1 MASCFFVRSA
11 WAAFQGFRC
20 LAREFPCKLRNR
32 RTGRGFEG
40 YLTTTCCDDGLQS
53 EWQRSILMPSSSHW
67 FPQNVPMNLYL
78 MQAPIAIGGP
88 HRWQVGQKPC
98 SEISCQIP
106 NLLSAKLCRENFV
119 SIRRNTSCFDCYIL
133 WFFAISACFS
143 DCFCCTRDW
152 CFQAG
157 EPPSIWRCHGARAPN
172 LLRSFPLL
180 SFCCQVCIS
189 NVPSEL
195 KVGRI
200 WPESPHLLG
209 DDLLICFV
217 WNYVVRGRIQL
228 GCALREK
235 MLMLPTVFFVLK
247 CSAFFL
253 CILFAAKDLQPGWGL
268 WTYPQT
274 LHAFFMGKSAYAAR
288 SFVLGCW
295 KQMECLVMHAQAVLK
310 SLRIFFEVWP

>member
-40 YLTTTCCDDGLQS
+40 YLSTTCCDDGLQS

-78 MQAPIAIGGP
+78 MQAQIAIGGP

-133 WFFAISACFS
+133 WFFVISACFP
-143 DCFCCTRDW
+143 DCFCCTRIDVFRPASHLRYGDATELVRQI
-152 CFQAG
+152 CCGVFHFSVSVARYA
-157 EPPSIWRCHGARAPN
+157 SRMSRVSWRLVEFG
-172 LLRSFPLL
+172 L
-180 SFCCQVCIS
+180 S
-189 NVPSEL
+189 
-195 KVGRI
+195 
-200 WPESPHLLG
+200 
-209 DDLLICFV
+209 
-217 WNYVVRGRIQL
+217 
-228 GCALREK
+228 
-235 MLMLPTVFFVLK
+235 
-247 CSAFFL
+247 
-253 CILFAAKDLQPGWGL
+253 
-268 WTYPQT
+268 
-274 LHAFFMGKSAYAAR
+274 LHT
-288 SFVLGCW
+288 C
-295 KQMECLVMHAQAVLK
+295 
-310 SLRIFFEVWP
+310 

>member
-78 MQAPIAIGGP
+78 MQAQIAIGGP

-119 SIRRNTSCFDCYIL
+119 SIRRNTSCCDFLYYQHVFRL
-133 WFFAISACFS
+133 FLLYP
-143 DCFCCTRDW
+143 DW

-157 EPPSIWRCHGARAPN
+157 EPPSIWRCHGARAPPN

-217 WNYVVRGRIQL
+217 WN
-228 GCALREK
+228 
-235 MLMLPTVFFVLK
+235 MLWGDAFSLDVHCGKKCWCFLQFFM
-247 CSAFFL
+247 FFL
-253 CILFAAKDLQPGWGL
+253 C
-268 WTYPQT
+268 
-274 LHAFFMGKSAYAAR
+274 
-288 SFVLGCW
+288 
-295 KQMECLVMHAQAVLK
+295 
-310 SLRIFFEVWP
+310 